1 VSNIVR
7 VGIVKAGCIGTLPLI
22 EFLLDERAER
32 KDIEVRVVGSG
43 ANMSAEKCVVVAKDI
58 VEFNPDFAVFISPNA
73 TLPGPT
79 KGRTSLSEAGI
90 PTVVVSDGPT
100 KKIAQE
106 LEGAGFGFIIIDADA
121 MIGARREFLDPTEMA
136 LFNSDVIR
144 VLAVTG
150 VFKIVFN
157 ALDKLISEVK
167 GGKKLDLP
175 RILVNKEIATEAAD
189 FQNPY
194 AKSKAMAA
202 YEISKRVAD
211 LSTQGCFKV
220 KEWKSYIPLVS
231 AAHEMM
237 RQAAKLADEARE
249 LEKSGDAVT
258 RTPHHSDG
266 MVLKKKK
273 LIEKP
278 TH

>member
-1 VSNIVR
+1 VSNIVKI
-7 VGIVKAGCIGTLPLI
+7 GIVKAGCIGTLPLI

-43 ANMSAEKCVVVAKDI
+43 ANMSAEKCVTAAKKMAD
-58 VEFNPDFAVFISPNA
+58 FNPDFAVFISPNA

-79 KGRTSLSEAGI
+79 KGRTTLFEADI
-90 PTVVVSDGPT
+90 PTIVVSDGPT
-100 KKIAQE
+100 KKISQE
-106 LEGAGFGFIIIDADA
+106 LEDTGFGFIIIDADA
-121 MIGARREFLDPTEMA
+121 MIGARREFLDPAEMA
-136 LFNSDVIR
+136 LFNADVMR

-150 VFKIVFN
+150 VFNIIFN
-157 ALDKLISEVK
+157 ALDILISEVK
-167 GGKKLDLP
+167 DRKKPNLP
-175 RILVNKEIATEAAD
+175 RIIVNKEIATDAVE

-202 YEISKRVAD
+202 YEISRRVAD

-220 KEWKSYIPLVS
+220 KEWKSYIPIVS

-249 LEKSGDAVT
+249 LEKSGDTLT

-266 MVLKKKK
+266 TILKKKK
-273 LIEKP
+273 LVEKP
-278 TH
+278 KH